1 MATEISGVTLD
12 DIAAQIIWRYDRAW
26 SNLGVWRSHWEEI
39 AQRVLPSYAN
49 SFIGLELRTPGAKR
63 TQEMFD
69 ATAAMALTR
78 FAAAMESML
87 TPRSSRWHR
96 LIPTDKTLMR
106 NRAVRMWF
114 DDVTDILFQYRYA
127 PRANYASNQ
136 HEVYMGLG
144 AFGTGAMYVD
154 KLDSKT
160 EKGLRYRA
168 IHLGE
173 VAFLENHQGIIDTCF
188 RKYEL
193 TARQAYQ
200 EFGEELPAEMIE
212 KAKKPE
218 SAELK
223 FWFINCIQPR
233 TEAMGY
239 DPGRRDVKGMQF
251 ASHTVSITGKKIVK
265 ESGFR
270 VFPYPISRYVVAP
283 GETYGRSPAMLVL
296 PAIKVLNEEKKTVLK
311 QGHRA
316 IDPVLL
322 AHDDGVLDGFNL
334 KPGSINAGGVSAD
347 GKPLVHALPV
357 GNLSLAKEMME
368 AERQAI
374 NDAFLVTLFQIL
386 VETPQMTATEVLE
399 RAREK
404 GALLSPTMGRQQS
417 EFLGPMIEREL
428 DVLAQENLLP
438 PMPLMLQ
445 QARGHYNTIY
455 DSPLSRSQRAEE
467 AAGLMR
473 LVGWAQ
479 EVVAV
484 TQDPSIMDNF
494 DFDMAMPEL
503 ADIQAVPSRWMRDD
517 QSKAQLRDA
526 RAKQAQMK
534 QLTEAAPSI
543 ASVAKA
549 LPSSRINVNQP
560 AA

>member
-1 MATEISGVTLD
+1 MADLQAD
-12 DIAAQIIWRYDRAW
+12 DIAAQIIARYERASNDR
-26 SNLGVWRSHWEEI
+26 GVWESHWEEI
-39 AQRVLPSYAN
+39 AQRVLPSYSG
-49 SFIGLELRTPGAKR
+49 SFTGRELQTQGSKR

-87 TPRSSRWHR
+87 TPRGSRWHR

-144 AFGTGAMYVD
+144 AFGTGAMYID
-154 KLDSKT
+154 KLMMPG

-173 VAFLENHQGIIDTCF
+173 IVFLENHQGIIDTAM

-200 EFGEELPAEMIE
+200 QFGDSLPSDILE
-212 KAKKPE
+212 KAKE
-218 SAELK
+218 SRSSEQK
-223 FWFINCIQPR
+223 FWFINCVQPR
-233 TEAMGY
+233 TDEMGY
-239 DPGRRDVKGMQF
+239 DPGRRDVKGMRY
-251 ASHTVSITGKKIVK
+251 AAHTVSITGKKEVR
-265 ESGFR
+265 EAGFH

-322 AHDDGVLDGFNL
+322 AHDDGVLDGFSL
-334 KPGSINAGGVSAD
+334 KPGSVNAGGVSAD
-347 GKPLVHALPV
+347 GRPLVHALPV

-368 AERQAI
+368 AERAAI

-417 EFLGPMIEREL
+417 EFLGPTVEREL
-428 DVLAQENLLP
+428 DVLAQQNLLP

-445 QARGHYNTIY
+445 QARGEYQTIY

-494 DFDMAMPEL
+494 DFDSAMPEL

-517 QSKAQLRDA
+517 ADKAAIRDA
-526 RAKQAQMK
+526 RAKQAQAK
-534 QLTEAAPSI
+534 QLTEAAPSL
-543 ASVAKA
+543 AAVAKA
-549 LPSSRINVNQP
+549 LPSSRINVSQP